1 MAPRVAEPEG
11 GFYYALQ
18 GLQPKKGEHPH
29 PGRSGLGV
37 TKPPVGAEGM
47 HPVCPAEGI
56 GQCPIKS
63 NERQAGAKG
72 SADRRI
78 CGLRLFVPDSRR
90 AADLR
95 PEVALPCGAT
105 PPPTY

>member
-1 MAPRVAEPEG
+1 M
-11 GFYYALQ
+11 
-18 GLQPKKGEHPH
+18 
-29 PGRSGLGV
+29 
-37 TKPPVGAEGM
+37 
-47 HPVCPAEGI
+47 

-90 AADLR
+90 TSRAQFRATLRRYPSSDLR
-95 PEVALPCGAT
+95 RTQEAVEHVVRVNVESRYRP
-105 PPPTY
+105 